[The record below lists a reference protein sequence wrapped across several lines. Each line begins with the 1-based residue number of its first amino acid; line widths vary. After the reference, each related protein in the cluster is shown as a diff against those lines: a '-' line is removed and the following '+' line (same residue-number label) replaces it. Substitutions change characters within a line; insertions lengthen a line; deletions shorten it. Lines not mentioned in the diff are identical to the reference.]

1 MATGIRTH
9 YRISSILGINLGEV
23 CFVLGN
29 VPRLSYTAAIMDRRP
44 AIRWWAEC
52 GSDWLNLLNSKTV
65 KGWNQEAFTA
75 AIFILLISHIVST
88 SGVKKRKCT
97 GRCHLM
103 QSLSSQV
110 KSLMQNAV
118 KVSCTKTDFQLT
130 LFLFFK
136 NFIKKTQV
144 KMLQYELIFCYSK
157 LMQIF
162 KPCIKDTVLLALLI
176 NAYKNVENYLSIRWK
191 TELTA
196 DKKKIYNPQSFFHQ
210 NTWRLKM

>member
-1 MATGIRTH
+1 MSFDAVTH
-9 YRISSILGINLGEV
+9 
-23 CFVLGN
+23 
-29 VPRLSYTAAIMDRRP
+29 
-44 AIRWWAEC
+44 
-52 GSDWLNLLNSKTV
+52 
-65 KGWNQEAFTA
+65 
-75 AIFILLISHIVST
+75 
-88 SGVKKRKCT
+88 
-97 GRCHLM
+97 
-103 QSLSSQV
+103 SLSSQV

-176 NAYKNVENYLSIRWK
+176 NAYKNVENYFSIR
-191 TELTA
+191 
-196 DKKKIYNPQSFFHQ
+196 
-210 NTWRLKM
+210 